1 MLKKKEQLNNVGYIV
16 FFPDLCKNFFV
27 MNHGRLVHQCMNRH
41 RRVPHE
47 LHPHGAQRKWSVL
60 VT

>member
-1 MLKKKEQLNNVGYIV
+1 MYE
-16 FFPDLCKNFFV
+16 FFFV

-60 VT
+60 VTSVLAPKPAPPNKY